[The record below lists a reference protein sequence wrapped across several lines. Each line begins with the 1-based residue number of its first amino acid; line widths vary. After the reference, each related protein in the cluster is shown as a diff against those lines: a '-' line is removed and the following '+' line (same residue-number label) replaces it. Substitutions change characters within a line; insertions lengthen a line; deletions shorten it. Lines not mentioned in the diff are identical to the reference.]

1 MKILLY
7 TDNHFCEKASIVQ
20 GYGTRYSKR
29 LENQLKSVN
38 WAEDYAI
45 KNNCAMIV
53 CLGDFFD
60 KPDLNQYEIT
70 AAKDIK
76 WADIPH
82 YFIVGNHESGVGS
95 LEYSSAKFLEGPNRE
110 IASAPMIRT
119 FGDTE
124 LAFLPYI
131 TESDRRPLA
140 EIFPPKC
147 AKNRILLSHNDIKGI
162 QLGPVESKTG
172 YETAELENCADL
184 CVNGHLHNGQK
195 ISRKVVNLGNLTGKD
210 FGEDALRYSHN
221 IMIIDTSSMTYE
233 LVENPYAF
241 NFYKIEVDGKADL
254 NKVHSL
260 KRQAVLSIKC
270 NESYIDDLKHALEA
284 ESDYITDCRI
294 IVSHNVEAVEES
306 DSSALALHT
315 GDHLQ
320 KLVDYCREKLDNS
333 DILNYELG
341 ELCK

>member
-1 MKILLY
+1 
-7 TDNHFCEKASIVQ
+7 
-20 GYGTRYSKR
+20 
-29 LENQLKSVN
+29 
-38 WAEDYAI
+38 
-45 KNNCAMIV
+45 MIV

-76 WADIPH
+76 WSNIPH

-95 LEYSSAKFLEGPNRE
+95 LEYSSAKFLEGPGRE
-110 IASAPMIRT
+110 IVSSPTLKT

-131 TESDRRPLA
+131 TESDRRPLT
-140 EIFPPKC
+140 EIFTPKC

-172 YETAELENCADL
+172 YEIPELENCADL
-184 CVNGHLHNGQK
+184 CINGHLHNGQK
-195 ISRKVVNLGNLTGKD
+195 ISPKVINLGNLTGKD
-210 FGEDALRYSHN
+210 FGEDAMRYPHN
-221 IMIIDTSSMTYE
+221 IMIIDTSSMTYK

-241 NFYKIEVDGKADL
+241 NFYKIEVDNKADL

-260 KRQAVLSIKC
+260 KPQAVLSIKC
-270 NESYIDDLKHALEA
+270 DERYVDDLKHELES
-284 ESDYITDCRI
+284 EKNNITDYRI
-294 IVSHNVEAVEES
+294 IISRSAEIIDKF
-306 DSSALALHT
+306 DSSTLTLHT

-320 KLVDYCREKLDNS
+320 KLIDYCREKLDNS